1 MDAEIAAETFKF
13 LFQTGNK
20 AATNYYNKLRNNAVR
35 DGRFFN
41 GKGIKN
47 CFLIGYLEGIE
58 EELEKQCT
66 ALMIV
71 IPKKVE
77 DKYTEKSKNF
87 HRMQNKGLNTTSY
100 YGDQSREEGRRAGK
114 DTMSSRKIT
123 MA

>member
-20 AATNYYNKLRNNAVR
+20 AATSYYNKLRNQAIR
-35 DGRFFN
+35 DGYYFDGRA
-41 GKGIKN
+41 IKN
-47 CFLIGYLEGIE
+47 CFLIGYLEGIK

-77 DKYTEKSKNF
+77 DEYSEKTKDF
-87 HRMQNKGLNTTSY
+87 RKMKNKGLNTSSY
-100 YGDQSREEGRRAGK
+100 YGSQSREEGKRTGK
-114 DTMSSRKIT
+114 NTMSSRKIA